1 VLTNQNLYSF
11 ILIATVLTVRASW
24 SQSVPK
30 PETPAHLQ
38 DRQLPSPG
46 TEDPAVGRSG
56 ASDGAATKETLAS
69 TETEGSGSKAG
80 VAGTSAPT
88 PAPSAPDGTPTPTK
102 AASRAPTSVAASS
115 PQNLQEPLVAPTSL
129 FDVLSGTFKTVE
141 TTVEVEG
148 TPDDTDTS
156 QPQPFVAGG
165 ADVIASAGTFGD
177 ISRFLQV
184 LPGVVATSDLT
195 NEFLVRGG
203 HPMENLFLVD
213 GIEVPNINHIA
224 TLGTTGGFAPM
235 IDSGLVQSLKLFTG
249 GYDAMFPERLSSVTE
264 IRTLDNGDAKG
275 HEEGDVGIQGFG
287 GLREQRFAGG
297 DLLTSAHH
305 GIMDAVGKNAGID
318 GIPTYTN
325 EFSRF
330 RRGENSGDQLSAL
343 NVTGWDSVSVTPCP
357 DDIKET
363 SSINSQYNAWR
374 ETTGAEWRHIYS
386 PRAFAVIDAS
396 DSEQVEHVHQ
406 QDQILD
412 PMNSSESALLH
423 EPCPNPGSTP
433 PVPVYT
439 EDSNS
444 AFSTVGYRFEQER
457 SPITLLAGT
466 AVWLQRPHYRIEQP
480 IGAYSPYSV
489 TPTRADSASFA
500 SNFATVETGNYLQ
513 LLVNPT
519 KALSLSAG
527 TRLQSFAFGS
537 HLTITPRFSARYQ
550 LGKGIGIHVAFA
562 QYGQMPPYVY
572 LVSYQEN
579 HSMQPMRVTHEIA
592 GVDVSFVPGSQVR
605 VEAYNKQYR
614 DMPAA
619 TEYPSVNLHDMV
631 DMLGDQIVWLPMNS
645 SGLGT
650 ASGIEVS
657 DITRI
662 RSRFMMHA
670 SIAYSRAKFA
680 GTDRVLRAS
689 NFDLPW
695 IVNVAAV
702 ERIGRGYELSGRYG
716 YATGRPYTPIDIPDS
731 EAQNRPI
738 YEVSQMNAVRAPY
751 YSRLDLQVNKDIQ
764 LRESFRLELYFGV
777 ENLLNRQNF
786 LSYVWMPRIETYGPR
801 LATQELYQIP
811 IFPNLGVRFV
821 IR

>member
-1 VLTNQNLYSF
+1 V
-11 ILIATVLTVRASW
+11 
-24 SQSVPK
+24 
-30 PETPAHLQ
+30 
-38 DRQLPSPG
+38 
-46 TEDPAVGRSG
+46 
-56 ASDGAATKETLAS
+56 
-69 TETEGSGSKAG
+69 
-80 VAGTSAPT
+80 
-88 PAPSAPDGTPTPTK
+88 
-102 AASRAPTSVAASS
+102 
-115 PQNLQEPLVAPTSL
+115 
-129 FDVLSGTFKTVE
+129 
-141 TTVEVEG
+141 TTIEVEG
-148 TPDDTDTS
+148 TPDDTNTS

-165 ADVIASAGTFGD
+165 AEVIASAGTFGD
-177 ISRFLQV
+177 VSRYLQV

-249 GYDAMFPERLSSVTE
+249 GYDALFPERLSSVTE

-275 HEEGDVGIQGFG
+275 HVEGDVGIEGFG

-305 GIMDAVGKNAGID
+305 GIMDAVGKNAGIG

-330 RRGENSGDQLSAL
+330 RRSENSGDQLSAL
-343 NVTGWDSVSVTPCP
+343 NVTGWDSISVTPCP

-363 SSINSQYNAWR
+363 SSINSQFSAWR
-374 ETTGAEWRHIYS
+374 ETTGVEWRHIYS

-396 DSEQVEHVHQ
+396 DSEQVDHIHQ

-412 PMNSSESALLH
+412 PMNSSESAGVDGK
-423 EPCPNPGSTP
+423 CPDPGGTP
-433 PVPVYT
+433 SVSVYT

-466 AVWLQRPHYRIEQP
+466 AVWLQRPHYQIEQP

-489 TPTRADSASFA
+489 IPTRADSASFV
-500 SNFATVETGNYLQ
+500 SNFTTVETGNYLQ
-513 LLVNPT
+513 LLLNPT

-537 HLTITPRFSARYQ
+537 HLTMTPRFSARYQ

-562 QYGQMPPYVY
+562 QYAQMPPYVY
-572 LVSYQEN
+572 LVSYPEN
-579 HSMQPMRVTHEIA
+579 HSMLPMRVTHEIA

-631 DMLGDQIVWLPMNS
+631 DMLGDQIIWLPMNS

-680 GTDRVLRAS
+680 GTDGVLRAS
-689 NFDLPW
+689 NFDLPR

-738 YEVSQMNAVRAPY
+738 YEVSQMNAVRAPF

-764 LRESFRLELYFGV
+764 LHESSRLEVYIGV

-786 LSYVWMPRIETYGPR
+786 LSYVWMPRYETYGLR